1 LISSEIS
8 WGLPLQKV
16 FDDFKRSVKNWLAL
30 INIYLLVDTL
40 SVGGG
45 TEESLETLAEFSE
58 SIMLIE
64 QERRS
69 VLAPLAMIPYI
80 GALLLTATT
89 SMFILFFR
97 DVTSTVGATVPFIY
111 LNKTLLPPLI
121 FHSFM
126 FGLTSGKLVSG
137 RVSSGF
143 KVGLYLVI
151 ASLAGIWLTVSFQL
165 FKFW

>member
-1 LISSEIS
+1 
-8 WGLPLQKV
+8 
-16 FDDFKRSVKNWLAL
+16 
-30 INIYLLVDTL
+30 
-40 SVGGG
+40 
-45 TEESLETLAEFSE
+45 
-58 SIMLIE
+58 
-64 QERRS
+64 
-69 VLAPLAMIPYI
+69 
-80 GALLLTATT
+80 
-89 SMFILFFR
+89 MFILFFR